1 MVQIKILS
9 TSDVHGYFTG
19 DDFRRPL
26 KNTGFGLARAA
37 TVIAQEKKAATEDL
51 VITIENGDFIQGSPL
66 TDYIEKQASEE
77 ADLYQRLAQT
87 VGYDV
92 RILGNHEF
100 NYGRTYLEKVFHDDQ
115 TLLNANIL
123 DKTTKKP
130 FIGRPYQI
138 FEKDGLKVA
147 VIGVTTQ
154 YIPYWEKPE
163 NIKDLLFEDPVNVV
177 SNLVADLRPQVDK
190 IVVAYHGGFNRDL
203 KSGQAIEPITQE
215 NQGTDLLAIE
225 GVDALVTGHQ
235 HRTLAEVVNGK
246 PITQPGYRGDH
257 VGVITLSD
265 QQPSA
270 KTIATATATENSTVV
285 ALVQPLLN
293 QVNQWL
299 DQPVGHV
306 GDNMRI
312 TDHFSAR
319 LHGHPFTE
327 LINRVQ
333 MEATGATI
341 SANAIFND
349 EMRGFDDTVTI
360 RDVMTN
366 YIYPNTLAVVAL
378 TGAEVVSAL
387 EQNANYF
394 DWQDGQPTVSSDYLY
409 PKPAHFNE
417 DIWSGVEY
425 TLDLKKPRG
434 QRISAVTIGGQAID
448 PQKKYEVVVNNY
460 RAGGAGNGVFS
471 HDKIIREG
479 QTDVA
484 QLIVDYLRQ
493 HPKISID
500 QPTNVHVV
508 N

>member
-1 MVQIKILS
+1 MVQVKILS

-26 KNTGFGLARAA
+26 QNTGFGLARAA
-37 TVIAQEKKAATEDL
+37 TVIEQEKQAATEDL

-66 TDYIEKQASEE
+66 TDYVEKQASAEGS
-77 ADLYQRLAQT
+77 LYRNLVAM
-87 VGYDV
+87 VGYEV

-100 NYGRTYLEKVFHDDQ
+100 NYGRTYLEEVLHDDQ

-123 DKTTKKP
+123 DKDTKNP

-138 FEKDGLKVA
+138 FEKGGLKVA

-154 YIPYWEKPE
+154 YIPHWEKPE
-163 NIKDLLFEDPVNVV
+163 NIKGLLFQDPVKIV
-177 SNLVADLRPQVDK
+177 SNLVADLRFQVDK

-203 KSGQAIEPITQE
+203 KTGQALEPLTQE
-215 NQGTDLLAIE
+215 NQGTDLLTIE

-265 QQPSA
+265 QQVAA
-270 KTIATATATENSTVV
+270 KTIATATAGENLAIM
-285 ALVQPLLN
+285 ALAEPLLN
-293 QVNQWL
+293 RVNQWL
-299 DQPVGHV
+299 DEPVGHV

-333 MEATGATI
+333 MAATGAKI

-349 EMRGFDDTVTI
+349 EMRGFDNTVTI

-378 TGAEVVSAL
+378 TGAELVLAL

-394 DWQDGQPTVSSDYLY
+394 DWQDGQPMVSLDYLY

-417 DIWSGVEY
+417 DIWSGVAY
-425 TLDLKKPRG
+425 TLDVKKPRG
-434 QRISAVTIGGQAID
+434 QRISAVMVGGQAIQ
-448 PQKKYEVVVNNY
+448 PEAKYEVVVNNY
-460 RAGGAGNGVFS
+460 RAGGAGNSIFNRNQVV
-471 HDKIIREG
+471 REG

-493 HPKISID
+493 HPKIRID
-500 QPTNVHVV
+500 QQTNIHVV

>member
-1 MVQIKILS
+1 MVQVKILS

-26 KNTGFGLARAA
+26 QNNGFGLARAA
-37 TVIAQEKKAATEDL
+37 TVVEQEKQAATEDL

-66 TDYIEKQASEE
+66 TDYVEKQASAEGS
-77 ADLYQRLAQT
+77 LYRNLVAT
-87 VGYDV
+87 VGYEV

-100 NYGRTYLEKVFHDDQ
+100 NYGRTYLEEVLHDDQ

-123 DKTTKKP
+123 DKDTKNP

-138 FEKDGLKVA
+138 FEKGGLKVA

-154 YIPYWEKPE
+154 YIPHWEKPE
-163 NIKDLLFEDPVNVV
+163 NIKGLLFQDPVKIV
-177 SNLVADLRPQVDK
+177 SNLVADLRFQVDK

-203 KSGQAIEPITQE
+203 KTGQALEPLTQE
-215 NQGTDLLAIE
+215 NQGTDLLTIE

-265 QQPSA
+265 QQVAA
-270 KTIATATATENSTVV
+270 KTIATATAGENLAIM
-285 ALVQPLLN
+285 ALAEPLLN
-293 QVNQWL
+293 RVNQWL
-299 DQPVGHV
+299 DEPVGHV

-333 MEATGATI
+333 MAATGAKI

-349 EMRGFDDTVTI
+349 EMRGFDNTVTI

-366 YIYPNTLAVVAL
+366 YIYRNTLAVVAL
-378 TGAEVVSAL
+378 TGAELVLAL

-394 DWQDGQPTVSSDYLY
+394 DWQDGQPMVSLDYLY

-417 DIWSGVEY
+417 DIWSGVAY
-425 TLDLKKPRG
+425 KLDVKKPRG
-434 QRISAVTIGGQAID
+434 QRISAVMVGGQAIQ
-448 PQKKYEVVVNNY
+448 PEAKYEVVVNNY
-460 RAGGAGNGVFS
+460 RAGGAGNSIFNRNQVV
-471 HDKIIREG
+471 REG

-493 HPKISID
+493 HPKIRID
-500 QPTNVHVV
+500 QPTNIHVV